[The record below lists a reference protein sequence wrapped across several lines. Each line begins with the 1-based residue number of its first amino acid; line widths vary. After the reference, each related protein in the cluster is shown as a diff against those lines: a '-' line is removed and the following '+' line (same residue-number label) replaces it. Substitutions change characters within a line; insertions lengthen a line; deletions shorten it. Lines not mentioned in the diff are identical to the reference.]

1 MKNKLLLIL
10 AIFWLQL
17 PFASSVFAQQWAEA
31 MFEER
36 RHPFGNVA
44 IGVEAVHRFK
54 FQNPYPEDVHIAS
67 VTSSC
72 GCTTPFWPKSAIK
85 FGETGEVIAKLN
97 TDGRFKE
104 DKSATLTV
112 VFDRPYRAEV
122 QLQVTSYISP
132 DVVIKP
138 GVADF
143 GLVGEG
149 KEVTKKLT
157 LQHVGRSD
165 WKLTGIERTSQ
176 HVHVKADRVEAGK
189 GLVVYD
195 IVVTMRDTMPSGYVH
210 DMVRFI
216 TNDPNPNASAVMLP
230 VHGYVAAPLVAKP
243 SPFVIGF
250 VRPGETI
257 KKNLVLRSESP
268 FRITKITSQDQRFQ
282 FSVSDLEHK
291 VHVLPIEFTADASL
305 GALSEPIVIHT
316 TLPGEQKQ
324 LLLLT
329 QGSVFDERQLNFPK
343 QMIADRPNG
352 KQSPESSSISNLP
365 TNSPLNPVNEK
376 PTTPLLVES
385 KTISTETALPEKI
398 AARPQT
404 RFQTNMTA
412 KPGIVHDADP
422 PANPLQDDFFS
433 AEHTLA
439 APQAKQ
445 LSSEQVATSEQ
456 VSDEPV
462 SDERVPN
469 EQVFAGNTLPMIGE
483 IPLIPTDSQSHLP
496 QTIEVTVAETGDEWE
511 AQPEVQSNIQPNE
524 MTNHQ
529 STDVKFRQTDSPV
542 TMETTGPVLLS
553 DVGGTSDSAFEIIVD
568 EPGSSNAR
576 ASAVPSPTING
587 MPTIPLVSELSGLGI
602 VPAAPSVMPD
612 LSMMANPETLPN
624 LNAMSIP
631 SLHSPNDN
639 PSNNKGDEANII
651 RLQPVD
657 DLSNVSDFVLP
668 QNTPTA
674 SSSDQSTSQSLV
686 FSKPSVKENLLL
698 FSEEKPSTVQF
709 SDVFDIVDESPNG
722 HARVHRSDVAS
733 SRSISPSASNGD
745 ILPSSR
751 VDAIPRIARATT
763 VNESSNIPPVPGMK
777 PAKVPQRSLSTPP
790 DEPTVPKPSTVPT
803 IISPPG
809 TRDTSRDTVMM
820 TPPVT
825 PVTPRDTSDARALIA
840 SLFGTPDNFGT
851 GEAVFEH
858 VLPESGRSLAAS
870 PPPSARQ
877 EELQQLQPL
886 TSSEYSSWN
895 GRMSQIPN
903 AENDGYVEM
912 DMSVEDDVAILQQ
925 SEMTLPRIDP
935 QQQHRIAAQ
944 RVMPNDSSMPLVLP
958 QLSEQG
964 QNTRQGIA
972 NMPAN
977 HIIGRPPVT
986 STMSQRVATAQP
998 PNDRSGQLLSQSQQQ
1013 LQQQQ
1018 LYQQQQQKQRL
1029 NQPQLSRQ
1037 QMQQQQLYQQQLAR
1051 QQMAMPPR
1059 QQQQIRAGSQQ
1070 GNIMQVPPQP
1080 VRPLVPV
1087 NQTQNLSGT
1096 PIPVLR

>member
-10 AIFWLQL
+10 VILGLQL
-17 PFASSVFAQQWAEA
+17 PLASSVFAQQWAEA
-31 MFEER
+31 IFEER
-36 RHPFGNVA
+36 RHSFGNVA

-54 FQNPYPEDVHIAS
+54 FKNPYPEDVHIAS

-149 KEVTKKLT
+149 KESTKKLT

-176 HVHVKADRVEAGK
+176 HIHVKADRVEAGK

-250 VRPGETI
+250 VQPGETV

-268 FRITKITSQDQRFQ
+268 FRITKITSKDQRFQ

-291 VHVLPIEFTADASL
+291 VHVLPIEFTADASF

-343 QMIADRPNG
+343 QMIADHPSGR
-352 KQSPESSSISNLP
+352 QMPENISIANLP
-365 TNSPLNPVNEK
+365 DNSTVHSENEK
-376 PTTPLLVES
+376 SMLPFLVE
-385 KTISTETALPEKI
+385 TEIASTEIALPEKI
-398 AARPQT
+398 AARFQINMMTPSNHDVAPPTNPPQDN
-404 RFQTNMTA
+404 FVN
-412 KPGIVHDADP
+412 
-422 PANPLQDDFFS
+422 
-433 AEHTLA
+433 AEHRLTTSQVKR
-439 APQAKQ
+439 P
-445 LSSEQVATSEQ
+445 SNEQTAVTSDPMSDGSVLDEH
-456 VSDEPV
+456 VS
-462 SDERVPN
+462 N
-469 EQVFAGNTLPMIGE
+469 EQVFGGNTEPMLNE
-483 IPLIPTDSQSHLP
+483 TPTIPKEPQSPLP
-496 QTIEVTVAETGDEWE
+496 QTVEVIVAEAGDEWKE
-511 AQPEVQSNIQPNE
+511 AQSEVPSNMPSNEIMNPQSI
-524 MTNHQ
+524 
-529 STDVKFRQTDSPV
+529 DGIVRQTDHSI
-542 TMETTGPVLLS
+542 TAEETGPVLLS
-553 DVGGTSDSAFEIIVD
+553 DVGSTSGSVFDIIVD
-568 EPGSSNAR
+568 EPGSSVQ
-576 ASAVPSPTING
+576 ASAVPLPMANGTPT
-587 MPTIPLVSELSGLGI
+587 MPLANEPSGLGTI
-602 VPAAPSVMPD
+602 PVDSNAIPD
-612 LSMMANPETLPN
+612 LSVMTNPGTEPN
-624 LNAMSIP
+624 LKAMSIP

-639 PSNNKGDEANII
+639 TPNNNAVDVNITN
-651 RLQPVD
+651 LQSVD
-657 DLSNVSDFVLP
+657 DWSNVSNNFALP

-674 SSSDQSTSQSLV
+674 SSSDQITSQSLV

-698 FSEEKPSTVQF
+698 FSEEKSNTVEF
-709 SDVFDIVDESPNG
+709 SDVFDIVDESPDSRAHVN
-722 HARVHRSDVAS
+722 RSDIVS
-733 SRSISPSASNGD
+733 HRNINPSPSDGN
-745 ILPSSR
+745 ILPPTR
-751 VDAIPRIARATT
+751 MDAVPRIARAAM
-763 VNESSNIPPVPGMK
+763 VNEVSNIPPVPGMK
-777 PAKVPQRSLSTPP
+777 PTKSPQQFPSKQPEAL
-790 DEPTVPKPSTVPT
+790 TVPRPSTVPIT
-803 IISPPG
+803 I
-809 TRDTSRDTVMM
+809 
-820 TPPVT
+820 TPPETQAPSRNTIAVLPSTTSVT
-825 PVTPRDTSDARALIA
+825 SRDTSDARALIT
-840 SLFGTPDNFGT
+840 SLFGTPDNSGT

-858 VLPESGRSLAAS
+858 ILPESGRSLAVSS
-870 PPPSARQ
+870 PSSAQQQ
-877 EELQQLQPL
+877 ELHQLQPL
-886 TSSEYSSWN
+886 TSSEYNSWN
-895 GRMSQIPN
+895 GRMSQIPS
-903 AENDGYVEM
+903 AENDGYAEM
-912 DMSVEDDVAILQQ
+912 DMIVEDNVTTIQE
-925 SEMTLPRIDP
+925 SEMALSRIEP
-935 QQQHRIAAQ
+935 QHQRRMTAQ
-944 RVMPNDSSMPLVLP
+944 RVMPNDSPMPLVLP
-958 QLSEQG
+958 QLSGQG
-964 QNTRQGIA
+964 QNMRQGIA
-972 NMPAN
+972 NMSVN
-977 HIIGRPPVT
+977 HNTGRPSVT
-986 STMSQRVATAQP
+986 STMAQHAVATQPPYGRSAQP
-998 PNDRSGQLLSQSQQQ
+998 LSQSQQQQ

-1018 LYQQQQQKQRL
+1018 LYQQQRS

-1051 QQMAMPPR
+1051 QQQMSIPP
-1059 QQQQIRAGSQQ
+1059 QQIRAGSQQ
-1070 GNIMQVPPQP
+1070 YNVTQVPPQP
-1080 VRPLVPV
+1080 IRPLVPA

-1096 PIPVLR
+1096 PIPVIR

>member
-1 MKNKLLLIL
+1 MLFRTFFENVAMRNKLLLIL
-10 AIFWLQL
+10 VILGLQL
-17 PFASSVFAQQWAEA
+17 PLVSSVFAQQWAES

-54 FQNPYPEDVHIAS
+54 FKNPYPEDVHIAS

-157 LQHVGRSD
+157 LQHVGRPD

-176 HVHVKADRVEAGK
+176 HIHVKADKVEAGK
-189 GLVVYD
+189 GLVVYN

-230 VHGYVAAPLVAKP
+230 VHGYVATPLVAKP

-250 VRPGETI
+250 VQPGETV

-268 FRITKITSQDQRFQ
+268 FRITKITSKDQRFQ

-305 GALSEPIVIHT
+305 GALSEPIIIQT

-324 LLLLT
+324 MLLLT

-343 QMIADRPNG
+343 QMIADRPTG
-352 KQSPESSSISNLP
+352 KQTPETPSIAKLPGNL
-365 TNSPLNPVNEK
+365 TNRSANEISTA
-376 PTTPLLVES
+376 PILVES
-385 KTISTETALPEKI
+385 ETTSTEIASAEKV
-398 AARPQT
+398 AAR
-404 RFQTNMTA
+404 FQINMSA
-412 KPGIVHDADP
+412 PPNHDVAPSVNLSRDHFV
-422 PANPLQDDFFS
+422 N
-433 AEHTLA
+433 AEHRLTAPPIKRFSDELA
-439 APQAKQ
+439 
-445 LSSEQVATSEQ
+445 ATSEPMSDVPVLGEQ
-456 VSDEPV
+456 VS
-462 SDERVPN
+462 N
-469 EQVFAGNTLPMIGE
+469 EQIFGGNTAPIMNE
-483 IPLIPTDSQSHLP
+483 IPTIPTEPLSHLP
-496 QTIEVTVAETGDEWE
+496 QTVEVTIAETGAEWE
-511 AQPEVQSNIQPNE
+511 APPEEPSNIPSNE
-524 MTNHQ
+524 ITNHQ
-529 STDVKFRQTDSPV
+529 LIDVNVRQMDSPV
-542 TMETTGPVLLS
+542 MAETTGPVSLS
-553 DVGGTSDSAFEIIVD
+553 DVGDTSDSAFEVIVD
-568 EPGSSNAR
+568 EPDSSVQGSV
-576 ASAVPSPTING
+576 VPSPMANMTPT
-587 MPTIPLVSELSGLGI
+587 MPIASEPSGLGTMSTDSS
-602 VPAAPSVMPD
+602 AMSNLSVMADPG
-612 LSMMANPETLPN
+612 TVPN
-624 LNAMSIP
+624 LKAMSVP
-631 SLHSPNDN
+631 SLNSPSDNIND
-639 PSNNKGDEANII
+639 
-651 RLQPVD
+651 
-657 DLSNVSDFVLP
+657 VSDFALSPNMPMV
-668 QNTPTA
+668 
-674 SSSDQSTSQSLV
+674 SSSNQATSPSLV

-698 FSEEKPSTVQF
+698 FSETNPSTVEF
-709 SDVFDIVDESPNG
+709 SDVFDIVDESPDG
-722 HARVHRSDVAS
+722 RARVNRSEVVP
-733 SRSISPSASNGD
+733 SRSVNPSPPA
-745 ILPSSR
+745 R

-763 VNESSNIPPVPGMK
+763 VNEASSIPPVPGMK
-777 PAKVPQRSLSTPP
+777 PAKVPQLSPSTQPN
-790 DEPTVPKPSTVPT
+790 ESTVPRPSTVPT
-803 IISPPG
+803 IVTPPETQG
-809 TRDTSRDTVMM
+809 TSRDTVMM
-820 TPPVT
+820 TPSAT

-840 SLFGTPDNFGT
+840 SLFGSPDNSGT

-858 VLPESGRSLAAS
+858 ILPESGRSLAAS
-870 PPPSARQ
+870 PTPSAQ
-877 EELQQLQPL
+877 QELQQLQPL
-886 TSSEYSSWN
+886 TSSEYNSWN
-895 GRMSQIPN
+895 GRMSQIPSV
-903 AENDGYVEM
+903 ENDGYAET
-912 DMSVEDDVAILQQ
+912 DMIVEDDVTPLQQ
-925 SEMTLPRIDP
+925 SEMTLPRIEP
-935 QQQHRIAAQ
+935 QQQRRMAAQ
-944 RVMPNDSSMPLVLP
+944 RVIPNDSPMPHVLP

-964 QNTRQGIA
+964 QNMRQGNA

-977 HIIGRPPVT
+977 HIIGRPPVMS
-986 STMSQRVATAQP
+986 STTQRPVTTQVPYGRPGQP
-998 PNDRSGQLLSQSQQQ
+998 LSQSQLQQ

-1018 LYQQQQQKQRL
+1018 LYQQQLQQQRS

-1051 QQMAMPPR
+1051 QQMSMPP
-1059 QQQQIRAGSQQ
+1059 QQQQVRAGSQQ
-1070 GNIMQVPPQP
+1070 YNAMQGPPQP
-1080 VRPLVPV
+1080 IRPLVPI

-1096 PIPVLR
+1096 PIPVIR